1 MRPVFMSAVCRVA
14 LLSAVL
20 VLAGCSLPRSGP
32 KTKEILA
39 GSKEEGG
46 DVNVV
51 LVSGEIARASNENE
65 ELGFSAG
72 FLNAGNSATDVIAP
86 GDKLSVTVWENVEQ
100 GLLASVG
107 QKVTV
112 LQEIQVDQA
121 GNIFMPYAGI
131 LQASGKTPEQL
142 RLLITRNLE
151 IQTPDPQI
159 EVRRL
164 AGDGTTVSVIGGV
177 GAQGVYPIVAS
188 TTRLSSM
195 LATAGG
201 VTIDPDVAQV
211 AIRRGSRTGRI
222 FLQDLYDDPKVDV
235 ALRPDDKIIV
245 EEDRRTFTALGA
257 TGVQARVPF
266 PQGRISV
273 IDALAEVGGL
283 NGAIS
288 DPKGIFIFR
297 REPAEIASRVLG
309 TSEVRNGEPFAYV
322 IDLTKPTGFFIAK
335 DFMIR
340 DDDTIYITEA
350 PFVRWAKLLEA
361 TAQTLS
367 LSSNIIRTVEIL
379 KE

>member
-1 MRPVFMSAVCRVA
+1 MKPVFMTAIRRVT
-14 LLSAVL
+14 LLSAIL
-20 VLAGCSLPRSGP
+20 ILASCSLPRSGP
-32 KTKEILA
+32 KFKEIFA

-46 DVNVV
+46 EVNVV
-51 LVSGEIARASNENE
+51 LVDNLVAHASNRNDT
-65 ELGFSAG
+65 LGFSSG
-72 FLNAGNSATDVIAP
+72 FINAGNSVTDLIAP
-86 GDKLSVTVWENVEQ
+86 GDKLTITVWENVEQ
-100 GLLASVG
+100 GLLASIG

-112 LQEIQVDQA
+112 LQGIQVDQK
-121 GNIFMPYAGI
+121 GSIFMPYAGI
-131 LQASGKTPEQL
+131 LKAGGKTSEQL

-151 IQTPDPQI
+151 IQTPDPQV
-159 EVRRL
+159 EVRRE
-164 AGDGTTVSVIGGV
+164 AGDGSTVSVIGGV
-177 GAQGVYPIVAS
+177 GAQGVYPLVAS
-188 TTRLSSM
+188 TTRLSAM

-211 AIRRGSRTGRI
+211 AVRRGSRTGRI
-222 FLQDLYDDPKVDV
+222 FLQDLYDDPKTDV
-235 ALRPDDKIIV
+235 ALRPNDKIIV

-266 PQGRISV
+266 PQGRINV

-297 REPAEIASRVLG
+297 REPAEVARRVLG
-309 TSEVRNGEPFAYV
+309 TSQVLDNEPFAYV
-322 IDLTKPTGFFIAK
+322 IDLTKPAGFFIAK
-335 DFMIR
+335 DFQIR